1 MKKYWSEAEL
11 SANWSLSSKEY
22 NLTISYSPKNRL
34 SVATQI
40 KYFQIEGKF
49 PSRLFDIPTVPIE
62 YLAQQLNIN
71 SATIN
76 KYDWKGRSYD
86 RHRQQIRSFLGYRTP
101 TAKDAEAIADSL
113 KREILPFDHNPR
125 HSRESAIDWCRH
137 NFVELPS
144 EGRLERI
151 IRSAAAKYE
160 KELFENIHDSLS
172 TFAKEHLAQLLQIDH
187 PDSETTSNEELMS
200 LNELKAD
207 PGGISLKSVLKEIS
221 KLKCIE
227 RLELPEYILSRIPVK
242 VLYKY
247 KVRTATEP
255 PNELRQ
261 RKPAVCY
268 ALVTIFC
275 WQRKKEI
282 IDGLIDLLIQIIHR
296 IAVRAEKKLSKNC

>member
-22 NLTISYSPKNRL
+22 NLAISYSPKNRL

-86 RHRQQIRSFLGYRTP
+86 RHRQQIRSFLGCRTP
-101 TAKDAEAIADSL
+101 TAKDAEAIADWL
-113 KREILPFDHNPR
+113 KREVLPFDHNPR
-125 HSRESAIDWCRH
+125 HLRESAIDWCRH

-160 KELFENIHDSLS
+160 KELFENIAEARTKYFQANSVKDKVAGANQLEGVLSRLLLLQERYPDLKANQSFLKLQDSL
-172 TFAKEHLAQLLQIDH
+172 E
-187 PDSETTSNEELMS
+187 
-200 LNELKAD
+200 
-207 PGGISLKSVLKEIS
+207 G
-221 KLKCIE
+221 
-227 RLELPEYILSRIPVK
+227 
-242 VLYKY
+242 
-247 KVRTATEP
+247 TE
-255 PNELRQ
+255 N
-261 RKPAVCY
+261 
-268 ALVTIFC
+268 
-275 WQRKKEI
+275 
-282 IDGLIDLLIQIIHR
+282 R
-296 IAVRAEKKLSKNC
+296 IAVERKRYNDAVQILNTYIRTCCGMVFAAFASVSKAEYYEIPEGEKAVPKVKFE